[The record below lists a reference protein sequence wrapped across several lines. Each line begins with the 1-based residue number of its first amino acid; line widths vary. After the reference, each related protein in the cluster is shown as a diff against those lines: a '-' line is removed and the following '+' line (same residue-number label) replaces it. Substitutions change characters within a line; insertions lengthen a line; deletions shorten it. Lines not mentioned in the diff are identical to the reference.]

1 MGNHPGRTPDDH
13 RPLRVSAPKKR
24 AAGIPAVISSAQHGI
39 RRMGVRRTWKTLRTV
54 NQLEGFDCPGCAW
67 PDPEHRS
74 GFEFCEN
81 GAKAVAEEAMS
92 ARFTAENFASRSIAE
107 WSELSDYELGGLGRL
122 TQPVHRRKDHD
133 RYEPISWDDALD
145 MIGDRLNRLDDPDRA
160 VFYTSGRTSNE
171 AAFLYQLM
179 VRSLGTNNL
188 PDCSNMCHE
197 SSGKA
202 LGSTIGIGK
211 GTVRLSDFTEAD
223 VIVVI
228 GQNPGTNHPR
238 MLTTLRD
245 AKRNGAR
252 IIHVNPL
259 PETGLE
265 RFKHPQDY
273 MRMDIFDDQL
283 ADLHLPVRI
292 GGDAAL
298 LQALQHLAISHGA
311 VDTSFIDASTSG
323 FDALAEARQ
332 DIDWQRITDDT
343 GLDQAD

>member
-1 MGNHPGRTPDDH
+1 MQGQPGRTPED
-13 RPLRVSAPKKR
+13 RTPLRVTSPKTR
-24 AAGIPAVISSAQHGI
+24 AAGLPAVASSVKHGV

-54 NQLEGFDCPGCAW
+54 NQQEGFDCPGCAW

-92 ARFTAENFASRSIAE
+92 ARFTPEVFGSKNIDE
-107 WSELSDYELGGLGRL
+107 WANMSDYELGDLGRF
-122 TQPVHRRKDHD
+122 THPVVRKEGED
-133 RYEPISWDDALD
+133 RFQSIDWDDALD
-145 MIGDRLNRLDDPDRA
+145 MVGQRLMGLNDPNRA

-179 VRSLGTNNL
+179 VRQLGTNNL

-211 GTVRLSDFTEAD
+211 GTVRLSDFPQAD

-238 MLTTLRD
+238 MLTSLRD
-245 AKRNGAR
+245 AKRAGAR
-252 IIHVNPL
+252 ILHVNPL
-259 PETGLE
+259 PEAGLE
-265 RFKHPQDY
+265 RFKHPTPTSTTFVLFGSETL
-273 MRMDIFDDQL
+273 R
-283 ADLHLPVRI
+283 RT
-292 GGDAAL
+292 L
-298 LQALQHLAISHGA
+298 LSAFL
-311 VDTSFIDASTSG
+311 
-323 FDALAEARQ
+323 
-332 DIDWQRITDDT
+332 
-343 GLDQAD
+343 